1 MDHYRA
7 VFRDARSAGQVFDG
21 DTFLECRFEGDLPDL
36 NNCLIDRCDL
46 SGTTVYRLTG
56 CEVVLSDF
64 SNADFRNSNTSYTE
78 TRACVARH
86 ALFTGMQAVL
96 DCRFFAGLELAA
108 ADAWALSV
116 LGMVPESSAR
126 TTIYAAFPDAYRR
139 KARAILQ
146 RPYREETP

>member
-1 MDHYRA
+1 M
-7 VFRDARSAGQVFDG
+7 
-21 DTFLECRFEGDLPDL
+21 
-36 NNCLIDRCDL
+36 
-46 SGTTVYRLTG
+46 TG

-96 DCRFFAGLELAA
+96 DCRFFAGLELSA

-126 TTIYAAFPDAYRR
+126 TAIYSAFPDAYRR

-146 RPYREETP
+146 RPYREETQ